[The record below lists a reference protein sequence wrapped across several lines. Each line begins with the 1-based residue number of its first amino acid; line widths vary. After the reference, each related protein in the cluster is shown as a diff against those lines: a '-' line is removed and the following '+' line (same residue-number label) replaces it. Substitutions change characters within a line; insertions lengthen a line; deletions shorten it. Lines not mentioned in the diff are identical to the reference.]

1 MQHDKSYYEIN
12 NNRDTSLVYYIISFV
27 CSVIAFFICWIPFVN
42 FISIFF
48 SLIGLAFGIAA
59 YRRAKKA
66 LISTTMPLVA
76 IIISLFPLVISIG
89 TTSVLL
95 IYINK

>member
-1 MQHDKSYYEIN
+1 MQPDKSYYEIN
-12 NNRDTSLVYYIISFV
+12 NHRDTSLVYYIISFV
-27 CSVIAFFICWIPFVN
+27 CSVIAFIICWIPFIN
-42 FISIFF
+42 FISSFF
-48 SLIGLAFGIAA
+48 SLIGLAFGIAS

-66 LISTTMPLVA
+66 FVSTTMPLIA

-89 TTSVLL
+89 ITSVLL